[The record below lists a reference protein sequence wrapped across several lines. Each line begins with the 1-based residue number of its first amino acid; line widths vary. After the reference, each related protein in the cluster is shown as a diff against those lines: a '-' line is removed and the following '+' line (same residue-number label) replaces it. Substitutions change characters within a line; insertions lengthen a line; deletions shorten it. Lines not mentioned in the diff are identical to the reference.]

1 MIPNTITSLTMRN
14 KSKQACDFLEISHA
28 GTFSQGYKLYHK
40 ADSLVRSIETKIY
53 IKITETEV

>member
-14 KSKQACDFLEISHA
+14 KTKRACDFMEVSHA

-40 ADSLVRSIETKIY
+40 ADSLVRSVEAKIY
-53 IKITETEV
+53 TKITET